1 MSNYLDHR
9 RIQKLENFTVSK
21 DSLDEFGESLVILNG
36 TVEGDLF
43 KVSNVDFEEFQ
54 ERNLEDFIDLLKK
67 YSKGIFKIK
76 MLFESAY
83 GITITVKNSKVTIR
97 EWEF

>member
-9 RIQKLENFTVSK
+9 RVLILENFTVSK
-21 DSLDEFGESLVILNG
+21 DSLGEFGESSVILNG
-36 TVEGDLF
+36 TIEDDLF
-43 KVSNVDFEEFQ
+43 KVSRIDFEDFQ
-54 ERNLEDFIDLLKK
+54 ERDLEDFIELLKK